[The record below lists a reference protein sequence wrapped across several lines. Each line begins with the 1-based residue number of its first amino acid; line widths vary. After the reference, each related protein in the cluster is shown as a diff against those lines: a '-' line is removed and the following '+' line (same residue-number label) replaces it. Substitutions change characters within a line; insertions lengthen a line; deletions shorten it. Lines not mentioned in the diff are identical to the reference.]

1 MHGDISMGHL
11 AKPMGAVGL
20 LQGMTLQRDR
30 THMSWLA
37 SLCPD
42 SGHSTNNN
50 CVQLLSSAIPVCHMC
65 RDCRMTEVWQK
76 VGLKFPTR
84 QPLSSAPV
92 SHPAWI

>member
-37 SLCPD
+37 LPEQWKQPGYTGLHESYY
-42 SGHSTNNN
+42 GH
-50 CVQLLSSAIPVCHMC
+50 
-65 RDCRMTEVWQK
+65 
-76 VGLKFPTR
+76 
-84 QPLSSAPV
+84 
-92 SHPAWI
+92 